1 MISGFDHIVL
11 AVADVPTTLA
21 FYERTLGMT
30 PVEHRPGA
38 FALTFGRHKISLQ
51 PADDLPPIATG
62 TTPGSGNFCV
72 LTDEPIDDVAAHL
85 VRCGIEILDGPV
97 DKVGAQGPIR
107 SVYFHDPDGNLVEV
121 ANLVAAGPPPRFP
134 PGL

>member
-1 MISGFDHIVL
+1 MRATGFDHIVL
-11 AVADVPTTLA
+11 AVADVPATLA

-30 PVEHRPGA
+30 PVEHRPGS
-38 FALTFGRHKISLQ
+38 FALAFGPNKISLQ
-51 PADDLPPIATG
+51 PADRLAPIAAG

-85 VRCGIEILDGPV
+85 VRCGVEILDGPV

-121 ANLVAAGPPPRFP
+121 ANVL
-134 PGL
+134 